1 MKSVLPKTARSLRNT
16 AIALLFGIAATPGAH
31 AADYNLGT
39 LSLGANSFQYTF
51 TDPAALYDSFLF
63 TLPDPP
69 PLYNLTLTV
78 TGGSDVSFGYLTDWS
93 GDRGIFSNGPPNI
106 LQSWTSI
113 GDAQWNDSM
122 PASVYQAGVYS
133 SALDTYTLT
142 INVAAVPEAQTW
154 SLMALGLGLV
164 AFRLRNR
171 RPLTFA

>member
-1 MKSVLPKTARSLRNT
+1 MKPTLSKTARSLRNA

-31 AADYNLGT
+31 AADYDLGT

-51 TDPAALYDSFLF
+51 TDLAALNDSFLF

-78 TGGSDVSFGYLTDWS
+78 TGSSGVGLGHLTDWS
-93 GDRGIFSNGPPNI
+93 GDHGIFNSGPPSI

-113 GDAQWNDSM
+113 GDSQWNDSM
-122 PASVYQAGVYS
+122 PASTYQAGVYS
-133 SALDTYTLT
+133 SALDTYTFT

-154 SLMALGLGLV
+154 ALMALGLGLV

-171 RPLTFA
+171 RPQTLA

>member
-1 MKSVLPKTARSLRNT
+1 MKPTLSKTARSLRNT

-31 AADYNLGT
+31 AADYDLGT

-51 TDPAALYDSFLF
+51 TDLAALYDSFLF

-78 TGGSDVSFGYLTDWS
+78 TGGNDVSLGHLTNWS
-93 GDRGIFSNGPPNI
+93 GDRGIFNSGPPNI

-113 GDAQWNDSM
+113 GDARWNDSL
-122 PASVYQAGVYS
+122 PASTYQAGVYS
-133 SALDTYTLT
+133 SALGTYTLT

-154 SLMALGLGLV
+154 ALMALGLGLV
-164 AFRLRNR
+164 AFRLRYR
-171 RPLTFA
+171 RRQTFA